1 MEARQSRED
10 PIPEEI
16 ESDDPEYDPDDMVVS
31 QGRSEGS
38 IEQLVASGARRYHQ
52 DESMQMQQS
61 VDLDRFDNVD
71 FYYKL
76 VAKIDGRLFSIYDVD
91 TEYKTGEVLSQAARS
106 GHRGGYY
113 VYASVQ
119 EAIFADVPYKAGGNF
134 IAPRT
139 VIKCICFGD
148 FVIYGNG
155 KISFSNLMPVAD
167 LGLPRGYKA
176 NKDAIRRALLEQESW
191 RHEQLEQEFNLNLI
205 RRNRPPEQNSSFHNS
220 NIFENYFSASA
231 VAEIERLIAGE

>member
-1 MEARQSRED
+1 M
-10 PIPEEI
+10 
-16 ESDDPEYDPDDMVVS
+16 
-31 QGRSEGS
+31 
-38 IEQLVASGARRYHQ
+38 ASGQRRYHQ
-52 DESMQMQQS
+52 DQS
-61 VDLDRFDNVD
+61 IELQRSVQLDGFPNVD

-76 VAKIDGRLFSIYDVD
+76 VAKIGSQLYSIYDASV
-91 TEYKTGEVLSQAARS
+91 EYKTGEVLSQPARS

-139 VIKCICFGD
+139 VVKCVCWGD
-148 FVIYGNG
+148 FVVYNNG

-176 NKDAIRRALLEQESW
+176 NKDAIRRALME
-191 RHEQLEQEFNLNLI
+191 
-205 RRNRPPEQNSSFHNS
+205 
-220 NIFENYFSASA
+220 
-231 VAEIERLIAGE
+231 

>member
-1 MEARQSRED
+1 M
-10 PIPEEI
+10 IG
-16 ESDDPEYDPDDMVVS
+16 S
-31 QGRSEGS
+31 QGRSENGS
-38 IEQLVASGARRYHQ
+38 IDQLVESGQRRFHQ
-52 DESMQMQQS
+52 DQSIELQQS
-61 VDLDRFDNVD
+61 VNLDGFANVD

-76 VAKIDGRLFSIYDVD
+76 VAKVGGRLYSIYDVN
-91 TEYKTGEVLSQAARS
+91 TEYKQGEVLSQPAVT

-148 FVIYGNG
+148 FVVYSNG
-155 KISFSNLMPVAD
+155 KISFSNLIQVAE

-176 NKDAIRRALLEQESW
+176 NKDAIKRALME
-191 RHEQLEQEFNLNLI
+191 
-205 RRNRPPEQNSSFHNS
+205 
-220 NIFENYFSASA
+220 
-231 VAEIERLIAGE
+231 

>member
-1 MEARQSRED
+1 
-10 PIPEEI
+10 
-16 ESDDPEYDPDDMVVS
+16 
-31 QGRSEGS
+31 
-38 IEQLVASGARRYHQ
+38 
-52 DESMQMQQS
+52 MQRS
-61 VDLDRFDNVD
+61 VDLNGFPNVD

-76 VAKIDGRLFSIYDVD
+76 VAKVGGRLYSIYDAN
-91 TEYKTGEVLSQAARS
+91 TEYKQGEVLSQTARS

-148 FVIYGNG
+148 FVVYSNG
-155 KISFSNLMPVAD
+155 KISFSNLITVAE

-176 NKDAIRRALLEQESW
+176 NKDAIRRALLEQEGW
-191 RHEQLEQEFNLNLI
+191 RHEQLEREYNLNLV
-205 RRNRPPEQNSSFHNS
+205 RRNRPQVESAMAGAFNDS
-220 NIFENYFSASA
+220 NLFENYFSASA
-231 VAEIERLIAGE
+231 VAEIERLIAGEQNAAANEAAG